1 LTIQFRSL
9 AEWPA
14 HQPSTPYYRRENAR
28 FTASYPDRITLLE
41 RELEQISAKDV
52 VLESVLPKSKARRDG
67 WPMSDAKGGPGII
80 VSFVQAG
87 EPREMLA
94 DRYHDW
100 RDNLHAIG
108 KALDALRAVD
118 RWGLTKKAAQ
128 YEGFR
133 PALPPPAKVVAITT
147 TSQAAEFVAKQAGVG
162 RTIAPEILNDPET
175 LAYYYRLA
183 AKQLHP
189 DQGGSH
195 ELFVQLQTAKELLDK
210 HHKERG

>member
-1 LTIQFRSL
+1 MIIQFRGLS
-9 AEWPA
+9 EWPT
-14 HQPSTPYYRRENAR
+14 HQSSTPYHRRENAR
-28 FTASYPDRITLLE
+28 FTGSYPDRITLLE

-67 WPMSDAKGGPGII
+67 WPMSDAKGGPGVI

-87 EPREMLA
+87 EPREMVA

-108 KALDALRAVD
+108 KALEALRAVD

-133 PALPPPAKVVAITT
+133 PALPAP
-147 TSQAAEFVAKQAGVG
+147 AGVTSFNG
-162 RTIAPEILNDPET
+162 PTGAALF
-175 LAYYYRLA
+175 LAQHSGLTTAYLLTDAGTQAEAYRRAA
-183 AKQLHP
+183 AKLHP
-189 DQGGSH
+189 DKGGSH
-195 ELFVQLQTAKELLDK
+195 ELFVQLQQAKELLDK
-210 HHKERG
+210 HHAKGLK